1 MNTPC
6 KLDFESLRKEIVG
19 ADAPVATPFGERL
32 MVYADYTASGRC
44 LGFVEKYVQ
53 NLQRIYAN
61 THTEDD
67 ISGRS
72 MTQLVEQAERAI
84 KRSVNAGP
92 DGRIICVGTGATGA
106 IDKLQQIV
114 GVALPPATRD
124 NLKRMLRGV
133 LGDELVDPGADLA
146 QQVKNLVATLSI
158 RQPHRRLVAGVCSDL
173 VGKFGVEMAG

>member
-6 KLDFESLRKEIVG
+6 SLDFDTLRQEIVG
-19 ADAPVATPFGERL
+19 ADAPVTTPFGERL

-72 MTQLVEQAERAI
+72 MTHLLEQAEDAI
-84 KRSVNAGP
+84 KQSVNAGP
-92 DGRIICVGTGATGA
+92 DGCIICVGSGATGA
-106 IDKLQQIV
+106 IDKLQQII
-114 GVALPPATRD
+114 GVALPPASR
-124 NLKRMLRGV
+124 
-133 LGDELVDPGADLA
+133 
-146 QQVKNLVATLSI
+146 
-158 RQPHRRLVAGVCSDL
+158 CS
-173 VGKFGVEMAG
+173 